1 MAVVHWQ
8 KLFFHCMR
16 IVSWNMAK
24 QMCESRTATMQK
36 TKSIL
41 NSLAAAIHEN
51 KRCAVANSENIVHPS
66 STSLYGE

>member
-1 MAVVHWQ
+1 
-8 KLFFHCMR
+8 
-16 IVSWNMAK
+16 MAK